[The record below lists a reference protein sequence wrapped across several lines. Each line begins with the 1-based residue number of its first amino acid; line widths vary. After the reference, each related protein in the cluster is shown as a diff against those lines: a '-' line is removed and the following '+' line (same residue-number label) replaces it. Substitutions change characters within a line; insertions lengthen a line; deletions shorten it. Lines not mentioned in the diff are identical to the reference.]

1 MSFDFASDY
10 KNSRHSGPGAGRPRM
25 PAASPPAFAAPHRPT
40 TEELVLL
47 VGELFREGSLSWDQL
62 WSLACL
68 PDLAPRLSAILDAA
82 PETRKPL
89 AAE

>member
-1 MSFDFASDY
+1 MSFDFASNY
-10 KNSRHSGPGAGRPRM
+10 KFKRPPEAGTARPRM
-25 PAASPPAFAAPHRPT
+25 PAASPPAFAAPQRPT
-40 TEELVLL
+40 VEELARL

-68 PDLAPRLSAILDAA
+68 PDLAPRLGAILESA
-82 PETRKPL
+82 PDIRKPL